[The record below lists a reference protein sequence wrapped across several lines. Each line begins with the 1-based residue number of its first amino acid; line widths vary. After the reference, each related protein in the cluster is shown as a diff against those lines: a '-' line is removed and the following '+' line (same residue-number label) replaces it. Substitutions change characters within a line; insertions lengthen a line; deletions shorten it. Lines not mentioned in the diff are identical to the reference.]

1 MYDDF
6 ILNYNYVVDP
16 LNGTTNSMLV
26 KTTTKE
32 GYYFID
38 QTAKDVFITPPLV
51 PTFLILPSPEIIR
64 TNNVINR
71 KVSWVLS
78 FKLNKNTVP

>member
-26 KTTTKE
+26 RTTTKE

-38 QTAKDVFITPPLV
+38 QT
-51 PTFLILPSPEIIR
+51 
-64 TNNVINR
+64 
-71 KVSWVLS
+71 
-78 FKLNKNTVP
+78 

>member
-1 MYDDF
+1 MV
-6 ILNYNYVVDP
+6 NP
-16 LNGTTNSMLV
+16 LNSTRDSMLV

-38 QTAKDVFITPPLV
+38 ETKTGVFIKPDLV
-51 PTFLILPSPEIIR
+51 PTYLILPSPEIIR

-71 KVSWVLS
+71 RVQWVTS
-78 FKLNKNTVP
+78 FKTNKNFVP